1 MTATTSDAT
10 LEPPAK
16 LGTSALPGYLL
27 LFAALFCAYGTESAY
42 LPAFLQSHGLAIER
56 IGTVLAAGTVVRI
69 VAGPMLGRLADAV
82 GTRRFVLAVAAALAG
97 IIGSGYLVAWGFV
110 PLLLVCMAH
119 SAAEATLAPLS
130 DALAVSASTVRRGFQ
145 YGWVRGTG
153 SAAFVGGTLLSGQL
167 VDRFGLFVIIVA
179 SSALFL
185 VMAGCATRVEEPQPA
200 PARLPEDRAEGTF
213 RELLG
218 IPAFRLLLIIGSL
231 VIGSHAL
238 NDAYAVITWRAAG
251 DDGTVVS
258 LLWSESVVAEVLVFF
273 VIGPWLI
280 TRLGPAGC
288 AGLSATAGI
297 LRWGVLA
304 TTTALPALIS
314 VQALHGLTFAL
325 FHLSAMRIIGTAVP
339 VRLSAT
345 AQSVYGNFALGIA
358 SAVLTF
364 GSGYLYVW
372 FGLHAFWVMAG
383 LCAMAL
389 PFTLRLRRSVLQLK
403 P

>member
-1 MTATTSDAT
+1 M
-10 LEPPAK
+10 
-16 LGTSALPGYLL
+16 
-27 LFAALFCAYGTESAY
+27 
-42 LPAFLQSHGLAIER
+42 
-56 IGTVLAAGTVVRI
+56 LAAGTVVRI
-69 VAGPMLGRLADAV
+69 VAGPMLGRFADHVA
-82 GTRRFVLAVAAALAG
+82 TRRLVLAIAAALAG
-97 IIGSGYLVAWGFV
+97 IIGSFYLLAWGLV

-130 DALAVSASTVRRGFQ
+130 DALAVSASMVRRGFQ

-200 PARLPEDRAEGTF
+200 PARLPEDRVEGTF
-213 RELLG
+213 RELLR

-251 DDGTVVS
+251 DDGTIVS

-273 VIGPWLI
+273 VVGPWLI

-358 SAVLTF
+358 SRRSDLRI
-364 GSGYLYVW
+364 
-372 FGLHAFWVMAG
+372 GLSLRLVRPARLLGHG
-383 LCAMAL
+383 RTLCAGA
-389 PFTLRLRRSVLQLK
+389 SVH
-403 P
+403 PRAPAIRPTA